1 MGGTLPCLLRLAF
14 QNLLQEGDAA
24 VAAASQALW
33 GVLLRV
39 LPPASLAAALPPD
52 VLQVGAARLLCHRL
66 PCSSS
71 AACSEAATFHYV
83 PMAGSSVNRHCS
95 WVFLSGQGFMAL
107 ACTPEGQALPA
118 AALLVVAPPQSQRAK
133 SQPAAGSRNPKPSG
147 SDRDLSPFIVGISHS
162 WSTLQLRD
170 TAGHAL
176 GHLSAALAPHAGDAD
191 LEVSCC
197 FAGGEGALAPQACD
211 LSAVALD
218 RTTDCR
224 RARALG

>member
-1 MGGTLPCLLRLAF
+1 MGAALPHVLRLAF

-39 LPPASLAAALPPD
+39 LPPASLAAALLPD
-52 VLQVGAARLLCHRL
+52 VLQVGPARRLCCRR

-71 AACSEAATFHYV
+71 AACSASPRNKGKTFHRV
-83 PMAGSSVNRHCS
+83 PMAGSSVTHHCS
-95 WVFLSGQGFMAL
+95 CISLWGQGFVAL

-133 SQPAAGSRNPKPSG
+133 SHQAAGRRNPKPSG

-162 WSTLQLRD
+162 CSTLQLRD
-170 TAGHAL
+170 TAGQAL
-176 GHLSAALAPHAGDAD
+176 GQLLTALAPHAGDAD
-191 LEVSCC
+191 LLQVSSC
-197 FAGGEGALAPQACD
+197 FADGEEALARQA
-211 LSAVALD
+211 LERAV
-218 RTTDCR
+218 CV
-224 RARALG
+224 